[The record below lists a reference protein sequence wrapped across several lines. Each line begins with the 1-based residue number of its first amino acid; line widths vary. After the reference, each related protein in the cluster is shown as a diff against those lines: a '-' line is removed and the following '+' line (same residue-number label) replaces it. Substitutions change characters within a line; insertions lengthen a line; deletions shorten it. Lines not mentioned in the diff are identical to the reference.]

1 MILDPA
7 SALTRSALF
16 RDVPYEALQGLLP
29 IAHPRTFRRG
39 ELIVRQ
45 GDPGDTFF
53 VILSGE
59 VKVLVGAQTGD
70 QAMVA
75 IFGPGDCFGELS
87 LIDGEPRSASVEAI
101 EDIEALVVWR
111 SEFVSYMELNPQ
123 ITQHLLHTL
132 AGRIRRTSELAADL
146 AFLDIA
152 GRLAKTLLDLGRDHG
167 RPRTGGAV
175 EIELSLTQT
184 DLAAMVGATRE
195 SVNKLL
201 SWFEERGAIERHG
214 RQIIIVD
221 SELLR
226 QRIT

>member
-1 MILDPA
+1 VILDPA
-7 SALTRSALF
+7 VALRKSALF
-16 RDVPYEALQGLLP
+16 RDLPGDTLQRLVA
-29 IAHPRTFRRG
+29 IAQRRSYRRG

-53 VILSGE
+53 VITDGE

-101 EDIEALVVWR
+101 DHVETIILWR
-111 SEFVSYMELNPQ
+111 RDFMDFVDANPQ
-123 ITQHLLHTL
+123 FMKRLLMTL
-132 AGRIRRTSELAADL
+132 ANRIRHTSELAADL

-152 GRLAKTLLDLGRDHG
+152 GRLAKTLLDLARDHG
-167 RPRTGGAV
+167 RQVDGAT
-175 EIELSLTQT
+175 EIELPMTQT

-201 SWFEERGAIERHG
+201 SWFEERGGIERHG
-214 RQIIIVD
+214 RQITVVD
-221 SELLR
+221 PELLR

>member
-7 SALTRSALF
+7 VALTKSALF
-16 RDVPYEALQGLLP
+16 HDVPPETVQRLLP
-29 IAHPRTFRRG
+29 IARSKTFRRG
-39 ELIVRQ
+39 EIIVRQ
-45 GDPGDTFF
+45 GEPGDTFF
-53 VILSGE
+53 VIMSGE

-87 LIDGEPRSASVEAI
+87 LIDGQPRSATVEAI
-101 EDIEALVVWR
+101 EEVDALIIRRNDFQDFLEV
-111 SEFVSYMELNPQ
+111 NPQ
-123 ITQHLLHTL
+123 IMRQLLATL

-152 GRLAKTLLDLGRDHG
+152 GRLAKTLLDLAREHG
-167 RPRTGGAV
+167 REVDGAV
-175 EIELSLTQT
+175 EIELPLTQT

-201 SWFEERGAIERHG
+201 SWFEERGGIERRG
-214 RQIIIVD
+214 RQITVVD
-221 SELLR
+221 PELLR